1 LARSVSSFKSDE
13 NNDVLPY
20 EYKCLFLTMPRTMLY
35 QRIDARCEQ
44 MISDGLLQVCSY
56 AVKCVIDCVVK
67 QETISLVHKNGLVL
81 DSPAGRSL
89 GYRQVLEFLHHTW
102 GFPPDCV
109 PKVCK

>member
-1 LARSVSSFKSDE
+1 
-13 NNDVLPY
+13 
-20 EYKCLFLTMPRTMLY
+20 MLY

-56 AVKCVIDCVVK
+56 AVKCFISCVK
-67 QETISLVHKNGLVL
+67 QETILLVHKNGLVL

-89 GYRQVLEFLHHTW
+89 GYRQVLEFFHHTW
-102 GFPPDCV
+102 GFPPTDASHCSYV